1 MNALITVMRKELLD
15 LFRDRKTIAIS
26 LAFTLLAPLLILG
39 MAKLASNRMSTQ
51 LDKPLEL
58 PVIGAERAP
67 NLVNWLSGRNVLIKP
82 APANPEG
89 EIAAQNVE
97 VILSIP
103 ADYAEKWR
111 AGEPAPV
118 EIISDSSRDDA
129 RIPTER
135 LNALLDNYSRSAGA
149 LRLLARGVSPSAGQ
163 AVLVERKDLATPE
176 SRIGQALAFLPYLL
190 ILSGFLGGAYLVI
203 DATAGERERQSLEPL
218 LATPAARGAIMS
230 GKIAAAC
237 VFGMFSLVLTLLAFK
252 GSFVVAGAMGLKL
265 GMDWAAVGQILVVL
279 LPIVLIG
286 TCLLTLIA
294 AGAKSVKEA
303 QSYMSALMML
313 PIIPTVVLMV
323 NPIKNQLWQFAV
335 PFLSQNQLILKI
347 VRSENVS
354 SAEWAVYLAAGF
366 GLGALLWWLAA
377 RRYHDEKLAVSG

>member
-39 MAKLASNRMSTQ
+39 MAKLANNRMSTQ
-51 LDKPLEL
+51 LEKPLEL

-118 EIISDSSRDDA
+118 EVISDSSRDDA

-135 LNALLDNYSRSAGA
+135 LNALLDNYSRSTGA

-347 VRSENVS
+347 VRSESVS

-366 GLGALLWWLAA
+366 GLGAVLWWLAA

>member
-15 LFRDRKTIAIS
+15 LFRDRKTIGIS

-39 MAKLASNRMSTQ
+39 MAKLANNRMSTQ
-51 LDKPLEL
+51 LEKPLEL
-58 PVIGAERAP
+58 PVIGAEHAP

-118 EIISDSSRDDA
+118 EVISDSSRDDA

-135 LNALLDNYSRSAGA
+135 LNALLDNYSRSTGA

-347 VRSENVS
+347 VRSESVS

-366 GLGALLWWLAA
+366 GLGAALWWLAA

>member
-58 PVIGAERAP
+58 PVIGAEHAP
-67 NLVNWLSGRNVLIKP
+67 NLVNWLSGRNVVIKP

-118 EIISDSSRDDA
+118 EIMSDSSRDDA

-135 LNALLDNYSRSAGA
+135 LSALLDGYSRSAGA
-149 LRLLARGVSPSAGQ
+149 LRLLARGVNPSAGQ

-237 VFGMFSLVLTLLAFK
+237 AFGMFSLVLTLLAFK
-252 GSFVVAGAMGLKL
+252 GSFVIAAAMGLKL
-265 GMDWAAVGQILVVL
+265 SMGWAAVGQILVVL

-347 VRSENVS
+347 VRSESVS
-354 SAEWAVYLAAGF
+354 STEWAVYLATGF

-377 RRYHDEKLAVSG
+377 RRYHDEKLAVSA

>member
-1 MNALITVMRKELLD
+1 MNAVITVMRKELLD

-67 NLVNWLSGRNVLIKP
+67 NLVNWLSGRNVVIKP

-118 EIISDSSRDDA
+118 EIMSDSSRDDA

-135 LNALLDNYSRSAGA
+135 LNALLDGYSRSAGA
-149 LRLLARGVSPSAGQ
+149 LRLLARGVNPSAGQ

-237 VFGMFSLVLTLLAFK
+237 AFGMFSLVLTLLAFK

-265 GMDWAAVGQILVVL
+265 SMGWTAVGQILVVL

-347 VRSENVS
+347 VRSESVS
-354 SAEWAVYLAAGF
+354 STEWAVYLAAGF
-366 GLGALLWWLAA
+366 GLGAVLWWLAA
-377 RRYHDEKLAVSG
+377 RRYHDEKLAVSA

>member
-67 NLVNWLSGRNVLIKP
+67 NLVNWLSGRNVVIKP

-118 EIISDSSRDDA
+118 EIMSDSSRDDA

-135 LNALLDNYSRSAGA
+135 LSALLDGYSRSAGA
-149 LRLLARGVSPSAGQ
+149 LRLLARGVNPSAGQ

-252 GSFVVAGAMGLKL
+252 GSFVIAAAMGLKL
-265 GMDWAAVGQILVVL
+265 SMGWAAVGQILVVL

-347 VRSENVS
+347 VRSESVS
-354 SAEWAVYLAAGF
+354 STEWAVYLATGF

-377 RRYHDEKLAVSG
+377 RRYHDEKLAVSA